1 MKKFLTMVLCLVLGL
16 TAMVGMVGC
25 KEQDKYVTVGYT
37 DYAPMNYMEDGELV
51 GFDTELAKTVFTNLG
66 YKVRFKLIVWEN
78 KYVEL
83 NNGTIDCIWNGFT
96 SNGED
101 DGVPRSQSVDF
112 SYNYMQ
118 NAQCIIRKASDPAIN
133 SKADFAGMTVA
144 FENNSS
150 GEALAKSYKEGG
162 EGVEDDIN
170 LMPSGLSTQMDALN
184 AVLQDTADYAI
195 VDILLANATLSQSA
209 YADLVINEGLEI
221 GVEYYAIGFKKN
233 SDLTAKVNA
242 ELEKLAE
249 NGYLT
254 TLATKYNLA
263 TSVITNYTSQKA

>member
-1 MKKFLTMVLCLVLGL
+1 MKKFLVLLMTVILAVGCCMGL
-16 TAMVGMVGC
+16 TACGE
-25 KEQDKYVTVGYT
+25 KDYITVGYT
-37 DYAPMNYMEDGELV
+37 DYAPMNYTDENGELV
-51 GFDTELAKTVFTNLG
+51 GFDTELAQKDVSELG
-66 YKVRFKLIVWEN
+66 YAVRFKLIVWEN

-118 NAQCIIRKASDPAIN
+118 NAQCIIRKSDAPVIN
-133 SKADFAGMTVA
+133 TKADFEGKTVA

-162 EGVEDDIN
+162 EGTADDIN
-170 LMPSGLSTQMDALN
+170 LMLSGKSAQMDALT
-184 AVLQDTADYAI
+184 AVLQGTADYAI
-195 VDILLANATLSQSA
+195 VDILLANATLTQST
-209 YADLVINEGLEI
+209 YSSLVVNEGLEI
-221 GVEYYAIGFKKN
+221 GIEYYAIGFKKG

-242 ELEKLAE
+242 KLEELATE
-249 NGYLT
+249 GYLD
-254 TLATKYNLA
+254 TLAAEYNLA
-263 TSVITNYTSQKA
+263 TSVITNFDSQK